1 MPISNSINDINDI
14 SSNKIEELW
23 IFYIIQNR
31 DCTYAGVSPDPIKR
45 LRKHNSE
52 ISGGAKYTTSKGPG
66 WKHICLVSGFQ
77 TKIQAMQFEWAVK
90 HVPPRNTGG
99 IIHRLIKLFTVLNKS
114 HWTSKSPLSS
124 SIPLNIEWKI
134 RKPIELSSLT
144 IPNYITEQLI
154 N

>member
-1 MPISNSINDINDI
+1 MEEIIIKNDKNDEW
-14 SSNKIEELW
+14 S
-23 IFYIIQNR
+23 FYLIQNKG
-31 DCTYAGVSPDPIKR
+31 CTYAGVSPDPVKR
-45 LRKHNSE
+45 LRKHNGE
-52 ISGGAKYTTSKGPG
+52 IAGGAKYTLSKGKG
-66 WKHICLVSGFQ
+66 WEHICLVHGFQ

>member
-1 MPISNSINDINDI
+1 MSISNSINDINDI
-14 SSNKIEELW
+14 SSNKIEEPW

>member
-1 MPISNSINDINDI
+1 MPISNSINDI
-14 SSNKIEELW
+14 SSNKIEEPW

-114 HWTSKSPLSS
+114 NWTSKSPLSS

>member
-14 SSNKIEELW
+14 SSNKIEEPW

-144 IPNYITEQLI
+144 IPNYITEQL
-154 N
+154 NN

>member
-14 SSNKIEELW
+14 SSNKIEEPW

>member
-1 MPISNSINDINDI
+1 MPISNSINDI
-14 SSNKIEELW
+14 SSNKIEEPW

>member
-14 SSNKIEELW
+14 SSNKIEEPW

-99 IIHRLIKLFTVLNKS
+99 IIHRLIKLFTVLNKR

>member
-1 MPISNSINDINDI
+1 MPIRNSINDI
-14 SSNKIEELW
+14 SSNKIEEPW

-66 WKHICLVSGFQ
+66 WKHICLVSGFK
-77 TKIQAMQFEWAVK
+77 TKIQALQFEWAVK